1 MAHRHPMVKIRVEGK
16 NLADCDFFTKSDPY
30 LILSRPA
37 SRGVYE
43 FKQVENTFTD
53 LFTIYG
59 KDLMNFR

>member
-1 MAHRHPMVKIRVEGK
+1 MAHRQPMVKIRVEGK

-59 KDLMNFR
+59 KDLMNYR